1 MNTKRQQMLQWQSHA
16 LCKHETIFVSM
27 SDFEDLNMMELG
39 LSKQVIK
46 EEIYVPCHKSRGW
59 IRCFVAVDA
68 DTGFRYAERLP
79 LVVCVG
85 CRINFA
91 YSQYLK
97 LTYYYLH
104 LHTAECVSRVLV
116 GSCCRRVK

>member
-1 MNTKRQQMLQWQSHA
+1 MDCDTCATPQEILKTESNRQWQR
-16 LCKHETIFVSM
+16 KTIFVSM

-79 LVVCVG
+79 LVVCLWS
-85 CRINFA
+85 
-91 YSQYLK
+91 Y
-97 LTYYYLH
+97 
-104 LHTAECVSRVLV
+104 
-116 GSCCRRVK
+116 